1 MKPAELSELHA
12 DVKARLRAADQRYTG
27 GRRRLVEVLANA
39 GRPVR
44 LPDIE
49 SLAPELAR
57 SSAYRNLE
65 ALERC
70 GVVERLNAGGDH
82 AYFELAESL
91 MGHHHHLVCVECG
104 QIADIELDSILEDRL
119 DQTLADIAA
128 DAGFTP
134 LHHSLDLHGRCAACG
149 DAA

>member
-1 MKPAELSELHA
+1 MKPAELNELHT
-12 DVKARLRAADQRYTG
+12 DVTARLLAADQRYTG
-27 GRRRLVEVLANA
+27 GRRRLVEVLVAA

-49 SLAPELAR
+49 ALAPELAR

-65 ALERC
+65 TLERC

-91 MGHHHHLVCVECG
+91 VGHHHHLICVECG
-104 QIADIELDSILEDRL
+104 HIADIELDSVLEDRL
-119 DQTLADIAA
+119 EGTLAAIAA
-128 DAGFTP
+128 DSGFTP
-134 LHHSLDLHGRCAACG
+134 LHHNLDLHGRCAGCG
-149 DAA
+149 PGP